1 MQVDVSTALA
11 VAAVVFAAGGG
22 WITLSRTDR
31 RGAEQG
37 KRIGKIEVQLARIE
51 AELRIRRRRTLPTG
65 IPVATSGED
74 PTHGS

>member
-22 WITLSRTDR
+22 WITLARTDR

-37 KRIGKIEVQLARIE
+37 KRIGKLEVQLAALK
-51 AELRIRRRRTLPTG
+51 AEMRARRQRTLPTG
-65 IPVATSGED
+65 IPVTTTGED